1 MPKEAHDI
9 RISDPADMTGLDDFF
24 PSHDKTGQ
32 EGLTLEEAAKRLN
45 LSERTIQRRLKRG
58 QLTGYKV
65 NGDRGPEW
73 RIILKASLDTTPISV
88 STSEDTTI
96 DTAVTAD
103 VEQVSTEDM
112 TTDATLPNPAVFQQ
126 IANFYQD
133 QIELLQEKL
142 EAATYRN
149 GYLEAQLSSAKT
161 QLQLLPDFESRAIKA
176 ESLEQQVQRLEIELA
191 ESKQSFWSKFGA
203 WFIGSKSKLG

>member
-24 PSHDKTGQ
+24 PSHDKARQ
-32 EGLTLEEAAKRLN
+32 EDLTLEEAAKRLN

>member
-24 PSHDKTGQ
+24 PSHDKARQ
-32 EGLTLEEAAKRLN
+32 EDLTLEEAAKRLN

-73 RIILKASLDTTPISV
+73 RILLQASLDTTPNTV

-96 DTAVTAD
+96 DTEVMTD
-103 VEQVSTEDM
+103 FLPVSSDDM
-112 TTDATLPNPAVFQQ
+112 TKNDSASTAAMFQQ
-126 IANFYQD
+126 FASFYQD
-133 QIELLQEKL
+133 QIEHLQEKL

-149 GYLEAQLSSAKT
+149 GFLEAELCSAKS
-161 QLQLLPDFESRAIKA
+161 QLLLLPDLSAKAIKA
-176 ESLEQQVQRLEIELA
+176 ETLEEKIIRMEAELA
-191 ESKQSFWSKFGA
+191 THKKSWWAKMGA
-203 WFIGSKSKLG
+203 WFITPKSSGD